1 MFFSFYIIFLIE
13 IILDLHF
20 VHHSSLIIFMTIT
33 DTNFVGKIWF
43 HFQELASTNGYAAAY
58 LTEKTQAGEF
68 LSAEGAVFTTFN
80 QTAGRGQRTNNWHS
94 EADKNLAFT
103 AILHPRFLLAT
114 EQFCM
119 NTAIALAVYDTIAE
133 VLEMHG
139 KSGTVND
146 LKIKWPND
154 IFIGNK
160 KVAGILIQ
168 NTLHGATI
176 QASAIGIGIN
186 VNQKRFNQLPD
197 AGSLINFIGDYIDL
211 YDLVQKLSIHTEKR
225 FLELKS
231 GERTAQQEL
240 YKTLLYR
247 MSTPALYRRVSDN
260 FVFEGVIK
268 NITASGC
275 LVIEDKLGKQIFNLH
290 EVKFLI

>member
-1 MFFSFYIIFLIE
+1 M
-13 IILDLHF
+13 
-20 VHHSSLIIFMTIT
+20 MTIT

-43 HFQELASTNGYAAAY
+43 HFHELPSTNGSAATY

-68 LSAEGAVFTTFN
+68 LATEGTVFTTFN

-103 AILHPRFLLAT
+103 GILHPRFLLAT

-133 VLEMHG
+133 VLDAYG

-168 NTLHGATI
+168 NTLHGTTI
-176 QASAIGIGIN
+176 QASTVGIGIN

-197 AGSLINFIGDYIDL
+197 AGALINFIDDCVDL
-211 YDLVQKLSIHTEKR
+211 HGLIQKLSMHMEKR

-231 GERTAQQEL
+231 GGRTVQQEL

-247 MSTPALYRRVSDN
+247 INTPALYRRISDN

-290 EVKFLI
+290 EIKFVIN